1 MPAFFFALCSG
12 RGSGAR
18 ENAVNRHQSFD
29 LVEIAIVLVIIG
41 LLLGGILKGQE
52 MITQAKI
59 KNVIADFSG
68 ISAAYHGYVDRYK
81 KIPGDDP
88 CAGTGAALTVGN
100 CGTTTARWTGATAG
114 SGNGTVAGAYNSTT
128 ATDESRLW
136 WDHLRRAGFVS
147 GVGDQQPF
155 NAVTGMIGV
164 QTGDAGTPA
173 VGPTLGSDG
182 AGLGGF
188 SGLIICSANLP
199 DKIAIAADTQMD
211 DGGPVS
217 GTVRGQLQAAPN
229 PAIAKQAQAT
239 YAETGTNV
247 YTICRSL

>member
-1 MPAFFFALCSG
+1 MTKRQQGFT
-12 RGSGAR
+12 
-18 ENAVNRHQSFD
+18 

-68 ISAAYHGYVDRYK
+68 VSAAYHGYQDRYRA
-81 KIPGDDP
+81 IPGDDP
-88 CAGTGAALTVGN
+88 NAAG
-100 CGTTTARWTGATAG
+100 RWTTPTAAISG
-114 SGNGTVAGAYNSTT
+114 SGNGVVAGLYNSAL

-147 GVGDQQPF
+147 GSGTNQPF
-155 NAVTGMIGV
+155 NAVTGLIGV
-164 QTGDAGTPA
+164 QTGNGSGAPVLGADAAGT
-173 VGPTLGSDG
+173 
-182 AGLGGF
+182 GGF

-199 DKIAIAADTQMD
+199 DKIAIAVDTQMD
-211 DGGPVS
+211 DGQRLS

-229 PAIAKQAQAT
+229 PVIVQDAT
-239 YAETGTNV
+239 PPGSANYAETGTNTYV
-247 YTICRSL
+247 LCRAF